1 MKELAILSISLLIFV
16 FLAGCVGQQQSGG
29 SGVVIKSFTALPATT
44 EPDTPVLLQLNIQN
58 TGGTIA
64 KAVTAELLGLTEEWS
79 ISEGRMQVVGELYP
93 ADSSRGITEGE
104 EYVIEWDLSAPGKTR
119 DIPYST
125 TAHVSYAYTTT
136 LEAEI
141 KAVTSDYLRQT
152 GETGGITFQGS
163 SAGPFSITII
173 APTTVISGGRIPVQ
187 VAIQNTGG
195 GYITG
200 KRLNLQT
207 SGLVC
212 SKNDVALIGGRSA
225 TLYCTLPIETFT
237 NYKIFPISISTSYI
251 YWIES
256 TTSITVLKNPV
267 TA

>member
-1 MKELAILSISLLIFV
+1 MKELALLSISLLVFV
-16 FLAGCVGQQQSGG
+16 FLAGCDGQQQGG
-29 SGVVIKSFTALPATT
+29 GAGVVINSFTALPSTT
-44 EPDTPVLLQLNIQN
+44 EPNTPVLLQLEIQN

-64 KAVTAELLGLTEEWS
+64 RAVTAELLGLTDEWS
-79 ISEGRMQVVGELYP
+79 ISEGRVQVVGELYP

-119 DIPYST
+119 DMSYSA
-125 TAHVSYAYTTT
+125 TAHISYAYTTT
-136 LEAEI
+136 VEAEI

-152 GETGGITFQGS
+152 GETGGITEQGS
-163 SAGPFSITII
+163 SAGPFSITLI

-187 VAIQNTGG
+187 IEIQNTGG

-200 KRLNLQT
+200 KKLNLQT

-212 SKNDVALIGGRSA
+212 TKSDVTLIGGRSA

-237 NYKIFPISISTSYI
+237 NYKIFPISVSTSYI

-256 TTSITVLKNPV
+256 TTSITVLKTPV